1 MAVSLEL
8 FVIAVA
14 TVPDTEEQVVRT
26 AQETNAVEE
35 TESDIEESESAKEPK
50 VSVESVEESESIEE
64 ESSEETESEVEKE
77 PETQT
82 IESKESEAPREYSSA
97 LSSAYD
103 YLNYTL
109 FSKKGLYEQL
119 IYEKYPEDAVQ
130 YAIDNVEVDWNQN
143 ALQAAEDYLDYTS
156 FSSPGLYDQLLFE
169 G

>member
-14 TVPDTEEQVVRT
+14 TVPDKEEQAVRT

-35 TESDIEESESAKEPK
+35 TESDIEESDSAKEPKVSK

-77 PETQT
+77 PETQI

-103 YLNYTL
+103 YLNYT
-109 FSKKGLYEQL
+109 
-119 IYEKYPEDAVQ
+119 
-130 YAIDNVEVDWNQN
+130 
-143 ALQAAEDYLDYTS
+143 S
-156 FSSPGLYDQLLFE
+156 FSSPGLYD
-169 G
+169 